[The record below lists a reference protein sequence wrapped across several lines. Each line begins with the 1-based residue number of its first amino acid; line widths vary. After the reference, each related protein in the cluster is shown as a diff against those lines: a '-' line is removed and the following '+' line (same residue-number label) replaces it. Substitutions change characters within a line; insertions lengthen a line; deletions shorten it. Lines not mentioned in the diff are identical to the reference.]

1 MGSKTITIR
10 EEVYQK
16 LSRIKEDKSFSELL
30 EELVSEKEVDL
41 MGSFGAWDEEEA
53 EDVRD
58 KTKNFRE
65 DFDSDFSEKMES

>member
-10 EEVYQK
+10 DDVYQK
-16 LSRIKEDKSFSELL
+16 LSRIKDDKSFSELL

-41 MGSFGAWDEEEA
+41 MDSFGKWSEEQC
-53 EDVRD
+53 EDAKG
-58 KTKNFRE
+58 KTNDLRE